1 MFHENAAVT
10 NFLET
15 AKLFNSVFSKQC
27 SLINNGST
35 LFTHMQYL
43 TIDRLFSINFSQDNI
58 AKKIQNL
65 DLGKAHG
72 HYNISIP
79 MLKNCGSGIY
89 KLLVISFKQ
98 CVDTAIF
105 PSERKKGNIAHI
117 DKKVTNKH

>member
-1 MFHENAAVT
+1 
-10 NFLET
+10 
-15 AKLFNSVFSKQC
+15 
-27 SLINNGST
+27 
-35 LFTHMQYL
+35 MQYL